1 MRTESTLKC
10 ATQPCCFS
18 PDAEPSALNSSTKT
32 VLFVDRDRTAFDG
45 IKRVLDSRDEWQIV
59 LSLTGQEALQ
69 RLETGQ
75 FDVVVADMGTPGG
88 YGLLMEVLRRYPNI
102 VRIALADKLK
112 HDFSG
117 SAGAAHQCLVQPCDA
132 ATLHTKLG
140 RALQVRELLAIPVLR
155 TLISRLTS
163 LPSLPSV
170 HMKLIQSLE
179 DPELSSRELG
189 EIIAQDVGMTA
200 KVLQLANSAFFG
212 LYRYI
217 ASPTEAAIYLGTD
230 TIRALTLSAGV
241 FSAFPRT
248 EAKHFSISQLQRHSM
263 QIGIMANAIAAAENL
278 PKRTA
283 DCSLVGGLLHDI
295 GKLILAANCPEEYD
309 QVLAAAKAENG
320 SCREVERRMLGTSH
334 AEIGAYLLWLW
345 GLPDEVC
352 DAVAFHHRP
361 ANHLTGTFSAAAAIH
376 VADALGHETDEPVDS
391 ACRPEIDMSHL
402 KSLRAEDRL
411 PEWRRIFDKFSDRW
425 GQS

>member
-1 MRTESTLKC
+1 MRTEPTLKC
-10 ATQPCCFS
+10 ATQPSCFT
-18 PDAEPSALNSSTKT
+18 PDAGKPALYPPAKN
-32 VLFVDRDRTAFDG
+32 VLFVDCDRTAFDG
-45 IKRVLDSRDEWQIV
+45 LKRLFDDRAEWQIV

-69 RLETGQ
+69 KLENHP

-102 VRIALADKLK
+102 VRIALADKMK
-112 HDFSG
+112 HDLTGAAS
-117 SAGAAHQCLVQPCDA
+117 AAHQCLVKPYDA
-132 ATLHTKLG
+132 ATLHTKLE
-140 RALQVRELLAIPVLR
+140 RALQVRRLLAIPVLR
-155 TLISRLTS
+155 ELISRLTS

-170 HMKLIQSLE
+170 HTKLIQSLE

-189 EIIAQDVGMTA
+189 QIIAQDVGMAA
-200 KVLQLANSAFFG
+200 KVLQLANSVYFG

-248 EAKHFSISQLQRHSM
+248 EAKHFSISELQRHSM
-263 QIGIMANAIAAAENL
+263 QTGIAANAIATAENL
-278 PKRTA
+278 PKRTS

-295 GKLILAANCPEEYD
+295 GKLILAANCPHEYD
-309 QVLAAAKAENG
+309 EILAAAKAENG
-320 SCREVERRMLGTSH
+320 SCHEVERRMLGTSH

-345 GLPDEVC
+345 GLPDAVC
-352 DAVAFHHRP
+352 DAVAFHHTP
-361 ANHLTGTFSAAAAIH
+361 ANHLTGTFSAATAIH
-376 VADALGHETDEPVDS
+376 VADALSHETEAPTDFS
-391 ACRPEIDMSHL
+391 GRPEIDMNHL
-402 KSLRAEDRL
+402 QSLGVEERL
-411 PEWRRIFDKFSDRW
+411 PEWRRILDKFSDRW